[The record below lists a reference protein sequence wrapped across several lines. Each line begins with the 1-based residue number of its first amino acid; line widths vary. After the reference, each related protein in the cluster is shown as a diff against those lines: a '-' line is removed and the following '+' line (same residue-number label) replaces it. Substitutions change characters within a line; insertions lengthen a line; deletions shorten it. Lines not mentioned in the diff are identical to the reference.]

1 MTTIF
6 ITGSTSFLGRSVISR
21 LEKSKKYTLIKTSF
35 SGDAKNGVQKLD
47 LLDFKKT
54 RALLVKT
61 KPSVI
66 LHFAA
71 LVNLTRNFETARKC
85 VDANIIA
92 TLNLLE
98 SIKDLGVKKIVF
110 TSTEEVYGDNK
121 TPYKEHQNPRPPSMY
136 SISKV
141 AGENLLQYYS
151 VLHGFTFIALRF
163 GTFFGPGSQPDRFL
177 TQIIQTALTNKQIL
191 LNSGQ
196 LKRDYIFIDDAV
208 LAIEQAIKTPISKN
222 EIINIG
228 GKTAVSLYTF
238 VKKVVKHSQ
247 STSKIILNAFP
258 DRVGEAR
265 YQKLS
270 LSRAKEILT
279 WEPTTSLD
287 DGIKKSVDFFRQNNY
302 HVNDENSRPRSKTS
316 RRN

>member
-6 ITGSTSFLGRSVISR
+6 ITGSTSFLGKSVIAR
-21 LEKSKKYTLIKTSF
+21 LEKSKKYTLVKTSL
-35 SGDAKNGVQKLD
+35 SGDSKNGIQKLD

-54 RALLVKT
+54 RALLLKT
-61 KPSVI
+61 KPHII
-66 LHFAA
+66 LHLAA
-71 LVNLTRNFETARKC
+71 LVNLTRDFETARKC

-98 SIKDLGVKKIVF
+98 ATKNLSVKKIIF
-110 TSTEEVYGDNK
+110 ASSEEVYGDNK
-121 TPYKEHQNPRPPSMY
+121 SPYKEHQNPRPPSMY

-151 VLHGFTFIALRF
+151 VLHGFSFIVLRF

-177 TQIIQTALTNKQIL
+177 TQIIKTALSNKQIL

-208 LAIEQAIKTPISKN
+208 LAIEQAIKTNISKN
-222 EIINIG
+222 EIVNIG
-228 GKTAVSLYTF
+228 GKTAISLHSF
-238 VKKVVKHSQ
+238 VKRVVILSKS
-247 STSKIILNAFP
+247 SSKIILNAFP

-270 LSRAKEILT
+270 ISRAKNILK

-287 DGIKKSVDFFRQNNY
+287 DGIKKSVDFFRQNN
-302 HVNDENSRPRSKTS
+302 
-316 RRN
+316 

>member
-6 ITGSTSFLGRSVISR
+6 ITGSTSFLGKSVISL
-21 LEKSKKYTLIKTSF
+21 LEKNKKYNLVKTSL
-35 SGDAKNGVQKLD
+35 SGDSKNGVQKLD

-54 RALLVKT
+54 RALLLKT
-61 KPSVI
+61 KPHII
-66 LHFAA
+66 LHLAA
-71 LVNLTRNFETARKC
+71 LVNLTRDFETARKC

-98 SIKDLGVKKIVF
+98 ATKNLSVKKIIF
-110 TSTEEVYGDNK
+110 ASTEEVYGDNK
-121 TPYKEHQNPRPPSMY
+121 PPYKEYQNPRPPSMY

-151 VLHGFTFIALRF
+151 VLHGFSFIALRF
-163 GTFFGPGSQPDRFL
+163 GTFFGPNSQPDRFL
-177 TQIIQTALTNKQIL
+177 TQIIETALKNKPIL

-208 LAIEQAIKTPISKN
+208 LAIEQAIKTNVSKN

-228 GKTAVSLYTF
+228 GKTAISLHSF
-238 VKKVVKHSQ
+238 VKRIVTLSN
-247 STSKIILNAFP
+247 SSSKIILNAFP

-270 LSRAKEILT
+270 ISRAKNILK

-287 DGIKKSVDFFRQNNY
+287 DGIKKSVDFFRQNN
-302 HVNDENSRPRSKTS
+302 
-316 RRN
+316 

>member
-6 ITGSTSFLGRSVISR
+6 ITGSTSFLGKSVIAR
-21 LEKSKKYTLIKTSF
+21 LEKSKKYTLVKTSL
-35 SGDAKNGVQKLD
+35 SGDSKNGIQKLE

-54 RALLVKT
+54 RALLLKT
-61 KPSVI
+61 KPHII
-66 LHFAA
+66 LHLAA
-71 LVNLTRNFETARKC
+71 LVNLTRDFETARKC

-98 SIKDLGVKKIVF
+98 ATKNLSVKKIIF
-110 TSTEEVYGDNK
+110 ASTEEVYGDNK
-121 TPYKEHQNPRPPSMY
+121 PPYKEHQNPRPPSMY

-151 VLHGFTFIALRF
+151 ILHGFSFIALRF

-177 TQIIQTALTNKQIL
+177 TQIIKTALSNKQIL

-208 LAIEQAIKTPISKN
+208 LAVEQAIKTNISKN
-222 EIINIG
+222 EIVNIG
-228 GKTAVSLYTF
+228 GKTAISLHSF
-238 VKKVVKHSQ
+238 VKRVVILSKS
-247 STSKIILNAFP
+247 SSKIILNAFP

-270 LSRAKEILT
+270 ISRAKNILK
-279 WEPTTSLD
+279 WAPTTSLD
-287 DGIKKSVDFFRQNNY
+287 DGIKKSVDFFRQNN
-302 HVNDENSRPRSKTS
+302 
-316 RRN
+316 